1 MKFIVYFFVAISH
14 NEYIMMK
21 FITTIGAFSLTFIF
35 SVALVGFP
43 KADYFPFADA
53 GNNRVQQNVLSLLQ
67 QDIRNGLERD
77 RKIYSLME
85 ANLSPQPVYLS
96 PEYAEVMSEY
106 VDESAS
112 IDDTDLPADFQLA
125 WQNHL
130 RAWREHANFLGKPKS
145 HCKMQKF
152 NSEEFSRTFARQD
165 EEITVTWG
173 KVLSVAGK
181 YGVTVSYKYY

>member
-1 MKFIVYFFVAISH
+1 MKFIVYFFDAISH
-14 NEYIMMK
+14 NVFIMMK

-43 KADYFPFADA
+43 KVDYFPFADA
-53 GNNRVQQNVLSLLQ
+53 GNNRVQQNVSSLLQ

-85 ANLSPQPVYLS
+85 ANLSPEPVYLS
-96 PEYAEVMSEY
+96 FEYAEVMSEY
-106 VDESAS
+106 VDESVS
-112 IDDTDLPADFQLA
+112 IDDTNLPTDFQLA

-130 RAWREHANFLGKPKS
+130 LAWREHANFLSKPKS

-181 YGVTVSYKYY
+181 YGVTVPYKYY